1 MLRLVGVLVLL
12 SFGVGLAHADKG
24 KAKAHYKRGMAA
36 FVLNQFDEAIV
47 AFEAGFREEPEP
59 AFLFNIAQA
68 HGKAGRAA
76 RAVEF
81 YRKYLDMSGE
91 RVADRAQ
98 VEQRIAE
105 LEKQLARPVD
115 VPKPVEPPKPVDAA
129 NPVDQATATP
139 TVLTYPAK
147 AARPGRP
154 RWVWAVVGV
163 SAVIVV
169 GAVVGGV
176 VAATIPS
183 NAPSRAGTE
192 PAIEVRF

>member
-1 MLRLVGVLVLL
+1 MIGLLVVVWI
-12 SFGVGLAHADKG
+12 VGSAAHADKN

-36 FVLNQFDEAIV
+36 FVLNQFDDAIV

-91 RVADRAQ
+91 RVSDRAQ
-98 VEQRIAE
+98 IEQRIAE
-105 LEKQLARPVD
+105 LEKQLAKPVEA
-115 VPKPVEPPKPVDAA
+115 PKPVEPPPVEVAKPI
-129 NPVDQATATP
+129 DQASVTP
-139 TVLTYPAK
+139 TVIAVPTRP
-147 AARPGRP
+147 ARPARP
-154 RWVWAVVGV
+154 LWVWAVVAV
-163 SAVIVV
+163 SAVVVV

-176 VAATIPS
+176 VAATLPVD
-183 NAPSRAGTE
+183 APSRAGTE
-192 PAIEVRF
+192 PAISVRF